1 MKISPSQMRLI
12 AKVYGQNRISRIGQP
27 KKTSLGKDKVDLS
40 AEGKEIQ
47 ALRQKIAQL
56 PEVREEKVAQLRA
69 ALQAGTYKV
78 SAREIAE
85 KMVDRSLTDVII
97 NRER

>member
-12 AKVYGQNRISRIGQP
+12 AKVYGQNQISRIKQP
-27 KKTSLGKDKVDLS
+27 KKTSLGEDKVDLS